1 MRSRLQP
8 YTIEAATLCYRGC
21 NPMRYR
27 WALSRRGVPL
37 LLLVDGL
44 ERLVPPLDANED
56 NAVGGLLATH

>member
-1 MRSRLQP
+1 MW
-8 YTIEAATLCYRGC
+8 
-21 NPMRYR
+21 YR

-56 NAVGGLLATH
+56 NEVGGLLATH